1 MEKASVKEVLNGFD
15 DNKYVTPRALSKVL
29 KTVGAGGGSS
39 NGNLTNNSLG
49 LTITDKTYSLGS
61 WSAIDITKDCAKLFK
76 HGDGISFE
84 NGLIKISESAK
95 FKYIDM
101 RLYLKWL
108 IPWSGSS
115 SLGNRGV
122 YVYRNGVREWQ
133 EFVTCDYGAQAWYG
147 DTYCWLIPV
156 NPGDELMIAIVR
168 GGTSS
173 LLETNIEHG
182 HILVSATD
190 NPVGSSNSG
199 GGCDCTESYHIY
211 STTEQR
217 VGTWIDGKPLYEK
230 TMSFLSDLS
239 SSITN
244 AFAHGIPNADMVL
257 IEQAWLFNT
266 ASFISYPLP
275 ITLYNSPTSEDKLS
289 VRADRT
295 NVTFNVGT
303 GWGEGWK
310 KIIVLRYT
318 KLTD

>member
-29 KTVGAGGGSS
+29 KTVGTGGGSS

-108 IPWSGSS
+108 IPWTGSS

-133 EFVTCDYGAQAWYG
+133 EFITCDYGAQAWYG

-190 NPVGSSNSG
+190 NPVGSSNNNSG
-199 GGCDCTESYHIY
+199 GGSSSSYHTY
-211 STTEQR
+211 STEEKKI
-217 VGTWIDGKPLYEK
+217 GTWIDGKTLYEK
-230 TMSFLSDLS
+230 TISTNVSFQKSVEILHEVSDYDKMWIDLS
-239 SSITN
+239 NSYYNTGKTN
-244 AFAHGIPNADMVL
+244 LPL
-257 IEQAWLFNT
+257 IHN
-266 ASFISYPLP
+266 SYWGDFSQK
-275 ITLYNSPTSEDKLS
+275 TDAMLYNNKILLYTD
-289 VRADRT
+289 
-295 NVTFNVGT
+295 G
-303 GWGEGWK
+303 GWGADWEK
-310 KIIVLRYT
+310 VITLRYT
-318 KLTD
+318 K